1 MGMPLRKSRFSI
13 EEYLKLEQ
21 DSDERHEYQD
31 GEVLAMA
38 GGSPEHS
45 FITANIVR
53 EAGNALKGTPC
64 RVAESNLRIRIP
76 SRPRYLY
83 PDASIIRGPL
93 QFDPEDAKRHSILNP
108 RVIIEVLSP
117 TTEGYD
123 RGEKFTQ
130 YREIESFEEYIL
142 ISQDRPN
149 VESLLRQPDGAWSIQ
164 NFTGRDATAKIRSLG
179 VDVPMTEIYAGIEW
193 VVPAPDTSEAD
204 DQGG

>member
-1 MGMPLRKSRFSI
+1 MPVQKCRYTI
-13 EEYLKLEQ
+13 EEYLKFER

-38 GGSPEHS
+38 GGPEQS

-53 EAGNALKGTPC
+53 EAGNALKGKPC

-76 SRPRYLY
+76 SRPRYVY
-83 PDASIIRGPL
+83 PDALIICGPL
-93 QFDPEDAKRHSILNP
+93 KFDPQDDKRHTILNP

-117 TTEGYD
+117 STEGYD

-130 YREIESFEEYIL
+130 YRQIESFEEYIL

-149 VESLLRQPDGAWSIQ
+149 VESLLRQPDGAWSIL
-164 NFTGRDATAKIRSLG
+164 NFTGLEIAAKIRCLG
-179 VDVPMTEIYAGIEW
+179 LEIPMSEIYAGIEFA
-193 VVPAPDTSEAD
+193 VPAPDVAER
-204 DQGG
+204 G